1 MRKIKLF
8 GNYDFRV
15 NGFHCPVCG
24 SFISLDEGERLPAVF
39 RNRFSIKCSYVG
51 DCLSCF
57 QVCDR
62 IFHCQRKFH
71 AGHSEKRGSG
81 ALYAHQR

>member
-24 SFISLDEGERLPAVF
+24 SFISLDEGERLPAVL

-51 DCLSCF
+51 DCLSCGSSIEYVF
-57 QVCDR
+57 QES
-62 IFHCQRKFH
+62 K
-71 AGHSEKRGSG
+71 K
-81 ALYAHQR
+81 